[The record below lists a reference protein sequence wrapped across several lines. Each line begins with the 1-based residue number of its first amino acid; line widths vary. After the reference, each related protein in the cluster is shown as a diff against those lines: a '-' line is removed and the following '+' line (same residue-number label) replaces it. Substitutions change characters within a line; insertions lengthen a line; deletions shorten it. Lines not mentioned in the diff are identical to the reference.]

1 MPSAR
6 RHSTGAANYL
16 SATPASYRPE
26 LTPRRSFSV
35 STRSLRAWGLVAAA
49 ALSTASL
56 AACADNTDSEGAGAS
71 TSPSSSVERN
81 DELAA
86 LVPDEIASR
95 GTLTVGTDPTYAP
108 NEFQDDS
115 DQIVGFDIDL
125 FDAVAGKLGLTVEY
139 QASTFDNIIPGV
151 QGGSYDVGVS
161 SFTDN
166 AEREQVVDMIT
177 YFEAGTQWAQPT
189 GGDVDPDDACG
200 LTVAVQTGTVQL
212 EDITARSE
220 ACTAAGNEAI
230 EILQFDDQGQ
240 ATNSVVLGQAQ
251 AVLADSPVMAYAVQ
265 QSNDALELA
274 GDVYD
279 AAPYGYVVAKD
290 GGLSEAIH
298 AAVQSLIDDGTY
310 ADIVETWGLSDGALS
325 QSEINGA
332 SGS

>member
-1 MPSAR
+1 
-6 RHSTGAANYL
+6 
-16 SATPASYRPE
+16 
-26 LTPRRSFSV
+26 V
-35 STRSLRAWGLVAAA
+35 STRSLRVLGVFAAA
-49 ALSTASL
+49 ALSAASL
-56 AACADNTDSEGAGAS
+56 AACADNTDSEAGEGAS
-71 TSPSSSVERN
+71 SSSSSVGRD

-86 LVPDEIASR
+86 LVPDEIAGR
-95 GTLTVGTDPTYAP
+95 GTLTVGTDPTYSP

-125 FDAVAGKLGLTVEY
+125 FDAVAGKLGLTVDY

-166 AEREQVVDMIT
+166 AEREEVVDMIT
-177 YFEAGTQWAQPT
+177 YFEAGTQWAQSAD
-189 GGDVDPDDACG
+189 GDADPDDPCG

-212 EDITARSE
+212 DDITARS
-220 ACTAAGNEAI
+220 ADCTAAGEKAI

-240 ATNSVVLGQAQ
+240 ATNSVTLGQAQ

-290 GGLSEAIH
+290 SGLSEAIQ

-310 ADIVETWGLSDGALS
+310 ADILDTWGLSDGALS